1 VYAQVWL
8 EQAQSP
14 DQAGWIRLILQ
25 FDTFES
31 ARDRLLSFGGAVEVL
46 ELLALRLSIQDFSV
60 QIVRRYPD

>member
-1 VYAQVWL
+1 VYTQVWL

-46 ELLALRLSIQDFSV
+46 ELLAWRLSIQDFSV
-60 QIVRRYPD
+60 RIVRRYPD

>member
-1 VYAQVWL
+1 MYTQVWL

-31 ARDRLLSFGGAVEVL
+31 ARDRLLSFGGR
-46 ELLALRLSIQDFSV
+46 LRYWSYWLCA
-60 QIVRRYPD
+60 

>member
-1 VYAQVWL
+1 VYTQVWL